1 MDVEKIG
8 ERFSTTREKD
18 EEMEEVEQLEMEEG
32 REEKKDWREMLRSVC
47 LSVC

>member
-18 EEMEEVEQLEMEEG
+18 EEMEEVEQVG
-32 REEKKDWREMLRSVC
+32 NGGGKGGEKRLAGDAEV
-47 LSVC
+47 